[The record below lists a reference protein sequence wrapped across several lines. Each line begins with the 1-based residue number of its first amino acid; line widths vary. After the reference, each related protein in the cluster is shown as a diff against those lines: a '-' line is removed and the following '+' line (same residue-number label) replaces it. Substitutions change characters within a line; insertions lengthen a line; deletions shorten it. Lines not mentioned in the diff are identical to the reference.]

1 MSGLLQ
7 TVFFGRHHLESLL
20 NVVEVELVCRHLRR
34 VQVALFEQVQLL
46 PSPSNRERFEGFRGM
61 ALSVKCWR

>member
-7 TVFFGRHHLESLL
+7 TVFFGRHHLEGPLD
-20 NVVEVELVCRHLRR
+20 VIEVELVCRHLRR
-34 VQVALFEQVQLL
+34 VQVALFEQVPLL
-46 PSPSNRERFEGFRGM
+46 PSPSNRERFEGFPRM